1 MRVHHSFFLLLL
13 LLFAT
18 LCDGMAKNSLAN
30 ERLFLIGDS
39 VDRQIVVEWC
49 NMHKSDVVTE
59 ETWGLEELSY
69 MNGIAAYHCA
79 TKSYSIGFIHAFGS
93 AAIGPYL
100 NNLRNSPTDQFV
112 DTKPRIR
119 RALEIY
125 SQAYG
130 TPTRVLMSFASWDAH
145 YILREKIESNR
156 WGDESWLQLQVQT
169 HKLRLKERLQEVQ
182 TMLPDADVGL
192 RTAVET
198 LSGKPIVSV
207 YNMGIRNL
215 AKELNITMFDFDFD
229 FWSGV
234 NPMYDHSVEYMYFRD
249 HIHPKQI
256 YTALAGNKM
265 VGMQYSSSMI
275 FRDIAQNLQESDPKM
290 QFYFITSEDR
300 AHYDIPANH
309 DTIVKNL
316 YYRSPRTGLLYG
328 NVTPC
333 LASVLKL
340 SLKADVLFVSS
351 DVIDNFTK
359 GYDVPSYL
367 CKCKL
372 FEVAEFKS
380 ELNVYYTTKNINVS
394 HIIRHNND
402 IRKIKFPL
410 IAEGLQ
416 DIHGMCPFSTNDI
429 DVFFPPIA
437 WGSDLSEKLPFRP
450 GQMQN
455 LLIQYHKERTVYVV
469 QNRRRHILNGI
480 ENLYEIHKSFDDVNM
495 LLERDDLDLI
505 PPIQRACTSREV
517 SKGLWVRDPSITE
530 KLYYCCGYDGHD
542 HRHNIEV
549 CGGINLAGLSDY
561 QAREDIRMQAGGH
574 ACHCD
579 RKEGRSSVNSRE
591 KYSWV
596 PHQCSLSEWSPD
608 KFCKL
613 LRDKRILFVGD
624 STSVQTANALMA
636 MTYKKCATNL
646 YTARDDNFYG
656 NKLVDFVKRFKPN
669 ILIVS
674 YGPHAQDDE
683 DVRIELK
690 HIQEMLRE
698 LERKETEITNNMKV
712 LWKTIN
718 PGHEECWNATSP
730 VPSFKALPNRYH
742 WERFPVWDAMALNA
756 NLSFRNDPIGLLDMG
771 ALYYRPD
778 AHPGEDCLHFCLP
791 GPIDIVGRI
800 LLQML
805 ENGEI

>member
-1 MRVHHSFFLLLL
+1 MRVLSQFLLLL

-18 LCDGMAKNSLAN
+18 FCDGIANNTLAN

-39 VDRQIVVEWC
+39 VDRQIVIDWC
-49 NMHKSDVVTE
+49 NMHKIDVVTQE
-59 ETWGLEELSY
+59 VWGLRELTY
-69 MNGIAAYHCA
+69 RKGIAAYHCA
-79 TKSYSIGFIHAFGS
+79 TKSHSIGFIHAFGS
-93 AAIGPYL
+93 AATGPYL
-100 NNLRNSPTDQFV
+100 NNFKNSPTDQFV

-125 SQAYG
+125 SLAYG

-169 HKLRLKERLQEVQ
+169 HKSKLKERLQEVQ

-198 LSGKPIVSV
+198 LSGKPLVPA

-229 FWSGV
+229 LWSGV
-234 NPMYDHSVEYMYFRD
+234 NPIYDHTVEYLYFRD

-256 YTALAGNKM
+256 YTAFTGNKM

-275 FRDIAQNLQESDPKM
+275 FRDIAQNLPESGLIK

-300 AHYDIPANH
+300 AHFDIPANH
-309 DTIVKNL
+309 DTIIKNL
-316 YYRSPRTGLLYG
+316 YYRSPRTGFLYG
-328 NVTPC
+328 NVASC
-333 LASVLKL
+333 LASTLKL
-340 SLKADVLFVSS
+340 SLKTDVLFVSS
-351 DVIDNFTK
+351 EVIATFTK

-367 CKCKL
+367 CNCKL

-380 ELNVYYTTKNINVS
+380 EFDLYYATKNINVS

-402 IRKIKFPL
+402 VRNIKSPL

-416 DIHGMCPFSTNDI
+416 DIHGICPLSTNDV
-429 DVFFPPIA
+429 DVYFPPFA

-455 LLIQYHKERTVYVV
+455 LLIQYEERTVYVV
-469 QNRRRHILNGI
+469 QNRRRHSLKSI
-480 ENLYEIHKSFDDVNM
+480 ENLYKIHKSFDDVNM

-505 PPIQRACTSREV
+505 PPLQRACTSREV
-517 SKGLWVRDPSITE
+517 SKGLWVRDSSITE

-561 QAREDIRMQAGGH
+561 QAREDIRMQVGGN
-574 ACHCD
+574 ACLCD
-579 RKEGRSSVNSRE
+579 KKEGRSSVNRRE

-596 PHQCSLSEWSPD
+596 PHQCSLNEWNPD
-608 KFCKL
+608 RFCEL
-613 LRDKRILFVGD
+613 LRDKKILFVGD
-624 STSVQTANALMA
+624 STSIQTANALMA

-656 NKLVDFVKRFKPN
+656 NKLIGFVERFKPD

-674 YGPHAQDDE
+674 YGPHAQDNE
-683 DVRIELK
+683 DVRIVLK
-690 HIQEMLRE
+690 HIQEMLRK
-698 LERKETEITNNMKV
+698 LEEKETEVTNNMKV

-718 PGHEECWNATSP
+718 PGHRDCLNATGP
-730 VPSFKALPNRYH
+730 VPFFKALPNQYH
-742 WERFPVWDAMALNA
+742 WERFPAWDAMAVNA
-756 NLSFRNDPIGLLDMG
+756 NITYRNYPVGLLDMG

-778 AHPGEDCLHFCLP
+778 AHPGGDCLHSCLP